1 MLQKGL
7 QTLMVA
13 ALFLGLGSLAL
24 CLFTDQND
32 TLFLPLALASL
43 LAGNLLNH
51 LLRSREAALP
61 PEEPTPSPK
70 EESN

>member
-32 TLFLPLALASL
+32 TLFLPRARASL
-43 LAGNLLNH
+43 LAGNLLNP
-51 LLRSREAALP
+51 LRRSREAALP